1 MLTSRTSA
9 TPPFE
14 PITITTT
21 IVAPN
26 GPGGVDGPPIRVG
39 VHGVTRTRKNAAPLF
54 GPLRTASHRLAG
66 RSTLINGLYIRLS
79 TYKYLIFPSFPEHVA
94 PMLRRRAEYDRVTM
108 RASETQVLV

>member
-39 VHGVTRTRKNAAPLF
+39 VHGVTRTRKNAAPLKVVF
-54 GPLRTASHRLAG
+54 DPPDATLLDVDFDAMSDDELAALPG
-66 RSTLINGLYIRLS
+66 
-79 TYKYLIFPSFPEHVA
+79 KFE
-94 PMLRRRAEYDRVTM
+94 E
-108 RASETQVLV
+108 